1 MLNIRK
7 WFGMSGDQSRPAG
20 SRPHVSKYLIEFRFH
35 GHTKKKIRELRETI
49 SKNYGAQIGRRKEVP
64 HITLVGPCRTKDGKK
79 LIREVQSVV
88 EKYDIVSL
96 RLDGFGRFGNRA
108 VYVKI
113 DPSSELIKMR
123 NEIVKRL
130 EGFCSLQNHDHTP
143 YKAHATLVMN
153 THFSRNI
160 DIQQKFDNIMK
171 FLDSWKISEIRQNVL
186 RVTILGGDSKIAC
199 EYDLMLKKML
209 SRREALDRELFG
221 RTLGVL
227 KERHRDS
234 GQLIRRRSDPAEED
248 ARHDKVFV
256 VSDLHFDHENIIRF
270 CNRPFRSVREMN
282 RTLVDNWNR
291 TVGDGD
297 RVYYMGD
304 LTYGRGRRPIDF
316 WLSKLNGEI
325 RFIRG
330 NHDTDIITRAEVIK
344 DRFLIRYRGH
354 DFLLMHDPYRP
365 LHYDGW
371 IIHGDKHNNSPEEYP
386 HINNRNKTINV
397 CAEFTGYTPMNLDE
411 IVSKIENG

>member
-7 WFGMSGDQSRPAG
+7 WFGGRSQPAVDHP
-20 SRPHVSKYLIEFRFH
+20 RMSKYLIEFRFH
-35 GHTKKKIRELRETI
+35 GYTKKKIRELRETI
-49 SKNYGAQIGRRKEVP
+49 AKNHGAQIGKRKEVP

-88 EKYDIVSL
+88 EKHDIVPF
-96 RLDGFGRFGNRA
+96 RLDGFGMFEGRA

-113 DPSSELIKMR
+113 APSSELIEMR

-130 EGFCSLQNHDHTP
+130 EGFCSLQNHDHAP

-153 THFSRNI
+153 THFHRNV
-160 DIQQKFDNIMK
+160 DIRLKFDSIMK
-171 FLDSWKISEIRQNVL
+171 FLESWKIPEIRQNVL
-186 RVTILGGDSKIAC
+186 RITILGGDSKIVC

-209 SRREALDRELFG
+209 SRREALNRELFG
-221 RTLGVL
+221 ETLGIL
-227 KERHRDS
+227 KERQQDPRQTT
-234 GQLIRRRSDPAEED
+234 GRRPEPVEED
-248 ARHDKVFV
+248 ARNGRVFV

-270 CNRPFRSVREMN
+270 CNRPFRTAREMN
-282 RTLVDNWNR
+282 RALVYNWNR

-297 RVYYMGD
+297 RVYYLGD

-330 NHDTDIITRAEVIK
+330 NHDTDIITNAEVVK
-344 DRFLIRYRGH
+344 DRFLIRYGGH

-365 LHYDGW
+365 PHYDGW

-386 HINNRNKTINV
+386 HINIKNKTINV

-411 IVSKIENG
+411 IVLKIKDKT